1 VNTRTVDPTTAWA
14 VLAMEAA
21 LILPII
27 SLPTQGDRIPGPL
40 GAVLLL
46 LLLPFGCA
54 AVFESSTLRDPAWR
68 LLAGIG
74 LALLTRAIVSEIPD
88 AGVPGIMQ
96 WLARSIV
103 PGAIGVALWWRGG
116 ALAVSELTPADVRN
130 EFSLLAL
137 CLVATLAMARP
148 FLLPDPLLLGATV
161 GLFAVAGLMATALSR
176 QDAAEL
182 IAPRLGRALA
192 IGTGLTPAVIAV
204 LLVGALRPEL
214 LASMW
219 LLIAHAIEL
228 LLTPIGLLL
237 AWLASLLPQGQPTAP
252 PLPPPRPTP
261 FPNPSAGLAEAQEK
275 LAWIGTVIVFTLM
288 AAAGFALLLAARFL
302 LTNFIREPVR
312 WVTVS
317 PQEEVLSETTGSPGD
332 EVGDLWSW
340 LREWL
345 RSRLARSRSQPGS
358 EAAALEAWRAY
369 QRLLA
374 WAETHGFTRR
384 ASETPAQFAV
394 RLHTAF
400 PDSAL
405 VVDLVT
411 RAFESERYGSLTA
424 SRDELQHIREA
435 LTALG

>member
-1 VNTRTVDPTTAWA
+1 MNTRTVDPSTTWA

-27 SLPTQGDRIPGPL
+27 SLPTQGDRIPGLVGP
-40 GAVLLL
+40 VLLL

-54 AVFESSTLRDPAWR
+54 AVFESPTLRDPSWR
-68 LLAGIG
+68 LLVGIG
-74 LALLTRAIVSEIPD
+74 LALLTRAIVSQIPE
-88 AGVPGIMQ
+88 AGASGIML

-103 PGAIGVALWWRGG
+103 PAAVGVALWWRGG

-130 EFSLLAL
+130 EFSFLAL
-137 CLVATLAMARP
+137 CLVITLAMARP
-148 FLLPDPLLLGATV
+148 FLLPDPLLLGAAV
-161 GLFAVAGLMATALSR
+161 GLFAVAGLMAAALSR

-182 IAPRLGRALA
+182 VAPRLGRALA
-192 IGTGLTPAVIAV
+192 VGTGLAPAIVAV
-204 LLVGALRPEL
+204 FLVGALRPEL

-219 LLIAHAIEL
+219 LLLARAIEV

-237 AWLASLLPQGQPTAP
+237 AWLASLLPHGPPGAP

-261 FPNPSAGLAEAQEK
+261 FPNPSAGLAEAQAK

-302 LTNFIREPVR
+302 LTNFVREPVR

-317 PQEEVLSETTGSPGD
+317 PQEEMLSEMTGSPGD

-340 LREWL
+340 LRDWL
-345 RSRLARSRSQPGS
+345 RSRFTRSRSPHAS
-358 EAAALEAWRAY
+358 ESAALEAWRAY

-374 WAETHGFTRR
+374 WAETQGLSRR
-384 ASETPAQFAV
+384 ASETPAQFALRV
-394 RLHTAF
+394 RAAF

-411 RAFESERYGSLTA
+411 RAFEWERYGGVNP
-424 SRDELQHIREA
+424 SRERLEEVREA
-435 LTALG
+435 LSALG